1 MNQMEVVLYV
11 RKRSL
16 RCWRAKGL
24 LAHKGYYVKVIHTTN
39 EELGELLMP
48 FGQGLSRKKKTLPY
62 VFIDHRPVGG
72 LTDIKSLERTGTLE
86 RLIRGAV

>member
-1 MNQMEVVLYV
+1 VNQMEVVLYV
-11 RKRSL
+11 KKRSL

-24 LAHKGYYVKVIHTTN
+24 LARKGYYVKVIHTTN
-39 EELGELLMP
+39 EELHELLMS
-48 FGQGLSRKKKTLPY
+48 FRQGLSHKRTLPY

-72 LTDIKSLERTGTLE
+72 WTDIKSLERTGTLE